1 MDARR
6 PIESDMHEI
15 PVFLL
20 QDYLPE
26 GAEDFY
32 ILDSCPVEAGTTTLH
47 RHDFYEFYVVI
58 RGEFIDECN
67 GKKTTMAPRMAHI
80 ARPQDAHRVYS
91 AGATANGLL
100 RNVAVS
106 AAAFEGR
113 LALLCTPGDG
123 SRKRLTEYFSLKD
136 ETFADF
142 LLKSENALLHYPAR
156 SSQFI
161 LNNLLD
167 SILIERLALPDDTA
181 APPWLKKL
189 MRDMRSPDE
198 FTLGLEHMVEL
209 SGRSQ
214 EYLTR
219 SMRRYYNTTPNEF
232 IQNLRLNYAAG
243 LLRTTTDSILSVALK
258 AGFSTLS
265 YFSYAFR
272 RRFAMAPAKYREIKL
287 Y

>member
-1 MDARR
+1 MND
-6 PIESDMHEI
+6 IS
-15 PVFLL
+15 VYLL

-26 GAEDFY
+26 GAKDFY
-32 ILDSCPVEAGTTTLH
+32 ILESCPVEDGRAAWH
-47 RHDFYEFYVVI
+47 RHDFYEFYVAV
-58 RGEFIDECN
+58 RGEFIDDCN
-67 GKKTTMAPRMAHI
+67 GKKTILRPRTAHI
-80 ARPQDAHRVYS
+80 ARPQDAHRIYCADPA
-91 AGATANGLL
+91 AGGLL

-106 AAAFEGR
+106 AAVFEQR
-113 LALLCTPGDG
+113 LSALCPPE
-123 SRKRLTEYFSLKD
+123 KAQNRLTEYFLLKD

-156 SSQFI
+156 ASMFI
-161 LNNLLD
+161 LSNLLD
-167 SILIERLALPDDTA
+167 SILIERFALPDDSS

-189 MRDMRSPDE
+189 MRDMRSPDA
-198 FTLGLEHMVEL
+198 FTLGLEHMIEH

-219 SMRRYYNTTPNEF
+219 TMRRYYGTTPNEF

-243 LLRTTTDSILSVALK
+243 LLRTTTESVLSVALK

-265 YFSYAFR
+265 YFSYAFK
-272 RRFAMAPAKYREIKL
+272 RRFAVTPAKYRETKL

>member
-1 MDARR
+1 MN
-6 PIESDMHEI
+6 EI

-20 QDYLPE
+20 QSYLPE
-26 GAEDFY
+26 GAKDFY
-32 ILDSCPVEAGTTTLH
+32 ILDCESVALRQATLH

-58 RGEFIDECN
+58 RGEFIDESN
-67 GKKTTMAPRMAHI
+67 GKRTVMPPRTAHI
-80 ARPQDAHRVYS
+80 ARPQDAHRVYCADPA
-91 AGATANGLL
+91 AGGLL

-106 AAAFEGR
+106 AAAFEAR
-113 LALLCTPGDG
+113 LSALGADDARAKKKLA
-123 SRKRLTEYFSLKD
+123 EYFALKD

-156 SSQFI
+156 SAMFI

-167 SILIERLALPDDTA
+167 SILIERFAMPDDTA

-189 MRDMRSPDE
+189 VRDMRSPDE
-198 FTLGLEHMVEL
+198 FTQGLEHMVEL

-219 SMRRYYNTTPNEF
+219 SMRRYYGTTPNEF
-232 IQNLRLNYAAG
+232 IQNLRLNFAAG
-243 LLRTTTDSILSVALK
+243 LLRTTKDSILDVSLK

-265 YFSYAFR
+265 YFSYAFK
-272 RRFAMAPAKYREIKL
+272 RRFAATPAKYRETKL